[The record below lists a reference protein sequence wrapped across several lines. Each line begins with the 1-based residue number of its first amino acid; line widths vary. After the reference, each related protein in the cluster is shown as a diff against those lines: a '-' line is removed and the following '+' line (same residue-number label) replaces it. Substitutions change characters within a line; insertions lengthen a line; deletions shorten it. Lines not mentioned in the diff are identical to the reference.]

1 MLLLNTS
8 KPSSIQNNVLKKL
21 RRFLSVLFPWCKT
34 SYIKLGFIHRLIY
47 MPVNSYSCLRFSTGY
62 SLLRCSV
69 AQSLKK
75 VPSRST
81 VCPFRHFI
89 RLSLKKFFIEDGNCQ
104 EKLLFCLFSFVPNTC
119 CKTKFASLIGMKQIS
134 LLKCLVRKPLKKKVS
149 SIENLLPRRFELRN

>member
-89 RLSLKKFFIEDGNCQ
+89 RLSLKNVFYRRRELLGKAFVLFIQFCT
-104 EKLLFCLFSFVPNTC
+104 KHLLQDKICFVNWNE
-119 CKTKFASLIGMKQIS
+119 ANQ
-134 LLKCLVRKPLKKKVS
+134 
-149 SIENLLPRRFELRN
+149 SIEMSGKEAAKEKSVLY